1 MNVLVLAD
9 THMPSRSRAFPAAV
23 RAALG
28 EADVILH
35 AGDLASLAVLDEL
48 RAYAPVHAVYGNV
61 DPPEVRAAL
70 PRDLVVPLGDYRIG
84 LVHGDGISKSTLSR
98 ARSAFVGT
106 PVDAV
111 VFGHSHQPYCAW
123 IDGRLYLN
131 PGSPTDK
138 RRQPQ
143 PSFAWLHVGDKLVP
157 EIIYF

>member
-9 THMPSRSRAFPAAV
+9 THMPSRARNFPAAV
-23 RAALG
+23 RVALG

-70 PRDLVVPLGDYRIG
+70 PRDLIVPLGDYRVG
-84 LVHGDGISKSTLSR
+84 LVHGDGISKSTLAR
-98 ARSAFVGT
+98 ARSAFAGER
-106 PVDAV
+106 VDAV
-111 VFGHSHQPYCAW
+111 VFGHSHQSHLEW
-123 IDGRLYLN
+123 LDGRLYLN

-138 RRQPQ
+138 RRQPR
-143 PSFAWLHVGDKLVP
+143 PSFAWLHVDDKLLP
-157 EIIYF
+157 EIAFF